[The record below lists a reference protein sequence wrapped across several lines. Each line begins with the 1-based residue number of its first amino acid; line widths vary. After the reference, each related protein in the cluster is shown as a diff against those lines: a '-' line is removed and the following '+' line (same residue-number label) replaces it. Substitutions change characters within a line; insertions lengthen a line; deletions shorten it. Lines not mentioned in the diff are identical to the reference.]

1 MSEQALQ
8 AAYATLKLTM
18 DANQTMVEAA
28 HRQHLELFNN
38 TSIACYSLC
47 SEAEQEESLKAVE
60 TAYQLIISERF
71 PEPAQSETAPPE
83 EVKAEEVKAEPPRV
97 NQCSIEVATPA
108 PGASLGEFLQQQ
120 RQKLGIPLTAIVDQ
134 TKISKTLL
142 RHIEQETYAELP
154 APVYLRGFIIAFAKI
169 VQVADPHL
177 IASQY
182 LEQMRPGE

>member
-8 AAYATLKLTM
+8 DAYATLKLTM
-18 DANQTMVEAA
+18 DSNQAMIEAA
-28 HRQHLELFNN
+28 HRQHRELFNN